1 MIWSRNKITLIAVVF
16 AVLIGIAAADD
27 VAHPTGYRPPP
38 KGGVQARR
46 VVGAKSPVRLRTSR
60 GTPLPSRWDARD
72 QGWVSPVKSQ
82 GNVGACWAFAACATL
97 ETQLLRTGRG
107 LHDFSEKNMV
117 NLNGWEGGPDNGGNN
132 DMAAGYLLRW
142 EGVVAETNDVY
153 AKALSWWTP
162 SPRLAPVARVCQIV
176 LTPPLDGTQTSIDA
190 VKAAVMEYGAISVAI
205 GWYGEYGNDGN
216 GTYYCPA
223 NKRLNHAITLVGWD
237 DAYPTNNFRTKPPGN
252 GAWIIKNSWG
262 RLKGDG
268 GFYYVSFHDATF
280 GRGETGA
287 VFIPAGEGEDYDVVR
302 GHDRLG
308 VVYDVSQT
316 YRTDPLC
323 QYDYQAAVFTA
334 AWGEQLAAVGVWSSL
349 EPTPYEISIY
359 TNVTRGAASPVAD
372 GVLARQLTGT
382 LSHAGFTAIPLEAPL
397 TLANGATFSI
407 VYRQTGTERS
417 TCVNCTS
424 IDTCNPVHSRGNSFF
439 GWDDGNG
446 GVDWVDGV
454 DEAVNVDV
462 TDISWGACIKAYTRC
477 LIVARSDDAPRE
489 CDDGTDFLDDLA
501 RTNAVLFAETSGT
514 VGAVSGLIGLN
525 GRTLWTSWLA
535 GFDPSNPNDGEF
547 LASISIAN
555 GEPRLSWTPDL
566 GDRRTYIVEG
576 RESLTEGSW
585 GPTNAASRFF
595 RVKVALP

>member
-1 MIWSRNKITLIAVVF
+1 MGSIRKLLFSAAVF
-16 AVLIGIAAADD
+16 AVLHGIAAADD
-27 VAHPTGYRPPP
+27 AAHPTGYRPPP
-38 KGGVQARR
+38 KGGVPVRR
-46 VVGAKSPVRLRTSR
+46 VAGAKSSGLLRALR
-60 GTPLPSRWDARD
+60 GTSLPSRWDARD
-72 QGWVSPVKSQ
+72 QGWVSPVKNQ
-82 GNVGACWAFAACATL
+82 GNIGACWSFAACATI
-97 ETQLLRTGRG
+97 ETQLLKTGRG

-117 NLNGWEGGPDNGGNN
+117 NLHGWEGGPNDGGNN
-132 DMAAGYLLRW
+132 DVAAGYLLRW
-142 EGVVAETNDVY
+142 EGVVDETNDVY
-153 AKALSWWTP
+153 ASTLSSWTP
-162 SPRLAPVARVCQIV
+162 SPKLAPVAHVCHVV
-176 LTPPLDGTQTSIDA
+176 LTPPLDGTKDSIEA
-190 VKAAVMEYGAISVAI
+190 VKAALMEYGAISVAI
-205 GWYGEYGNDGN
+205 GWYGQYGNDSN
-216 GTYYCPA
+216 GTYYCPV
-223 NKRLNHAITLVGWD
+223 NKYLNHAITLVGWD
-237 DAYPTNNFRTKPPGN
+237 DSYPTNNFKTKPPGN

-262 RLKGDG
+262 RNMGNA
-268 GFYYVSFHDATF
+268 GFYHVSYHDATF

-316 YRTDPLC
+316 YQTDPLC
-323 QYDYQAAVFTA
+323 QYDYQASVFTA
-334 AWGEQLAAVGVWSSL
+334 AWDEQLAAVGVWSSL

-397 TLANGATFSI
+397 TLANGTTFSI

-462 TDISWGACIKAYTRC
+462 TDVTWGACIKAYTRC
-477 LIVARSDDAPRE
+477 LSATRPGDAPGE
-489 CDDGTDFLDDLA
+489 SDDGTDFLADLA
-501 RTNAVLFAETSGT
+501 GTNAVLFAETGGT
-514 VGAVSGLIGLN
+514 VGAVSGLVGLN

-535 GFDPSNPNDGEF
+535 GFDPSDPNDGDF
-547 LASISIAN
+547 LASISIVN

-566 GDRRTYIVEG
+566 GDKRTYIVEG
-576 RESLTEGSW
+576 RESLTSGSW